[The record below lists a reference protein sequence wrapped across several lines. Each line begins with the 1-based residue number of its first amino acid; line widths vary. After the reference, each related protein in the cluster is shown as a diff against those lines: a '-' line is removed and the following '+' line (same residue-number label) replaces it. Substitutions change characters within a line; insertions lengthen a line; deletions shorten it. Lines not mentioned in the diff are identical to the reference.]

1 MPIPEAQLE
10 TWSHQGAAIGSKTTY
25 ASVKSA
31 LEYEPANYTD
41 RNFSVF
47 LQGSYGNDTN
57 IFAESDVDVVI
68 CYEGAYYRDLKQLSA
83 EDKAAYLAAHG
94 RTASYSYDSFKGH
107 VEEAL
112 RDSFGADVKPGTKA
126 INILANGSRRSADVI
141 PAFNFRRYYRYKS
154 DSDCGYFKGIS
165 FFTSA
170 AKRIDNFPNLHSGN
184 ATTKHQATNGNFKPM
199 IRIFKNIRGRLVDDG
214 VLQKGDAPSYFI
226 EGLLYNI
233 PPAQFTGTYSN
244 MVYNI
249 LKWLHDNPDHTKFVC
264 VNERYYLLRDNDSVC
279 WPIAD
284 GAKFIAAVT
293 KLWNDCP

>member
-10 TWSHQGAAIGSKTTY
+10 TWSHQGAAIGSKTTVRVRKECTRIRVSQLHGSQFQRVLTGLLWEQY
-25 ASVKSA
+25 RTFSQKVMSTSLSVTKAHTIATSKIASGLRQKELIS
-31 LEYEPANYTD
+31 LLTEELHPTPMI
-41 RNFSVF
+41 R
-47 LQGSYGNDTN
+47 LRGM
-57 IFAESDVDVVI
+57 
-68 CYEGAYYRDLKQLSA
+68 LKL
-83 EDKAAYLAAHG
+83 
-94 RTASYSYDSFKGH
+94 T
-107 VEEAL
+107 
-112 RDSFGADVKPGTKA
+112 DSFGADVRPGTKA

-154 DSDCGYFKGIS
+154 DSDCGYFEGIS

-170 AKRIDNFPNLHSGN
+170 AKRIDNFPNVHSGN

-284 GAKFIAAVT
+284 GAKFIAA
-293 KLWNDCP
+293 

>member
-1 MPIPEAQLE
+1 MSIPETQLE
-10 TWSHQGAAIGSKTTY
+10 TWSHLGATVGSKATY
-25 ASVKSA
+25 ASVKDA
-31 LEYEPANYTD
+31 LEDESATYTD
-41 RNFSVF
+41 RNFGVF

-68 CYEGAYYRDLKQLSA
+68 CYEGAYYRDLEQLSA

-94 RTASYSYDSFKGH
+94 GTASYAYDSFKGH

-126 INILANGSRRSADVI
+126 ITILANGPRRSADVI
-141 PAFNFRRYYRYKS
+141 PAFNFRRYYRFKS
-154 DSDCGYFKGIS
+154 DSDCGYHEGIS
-165 FFTSA
+165 FFSSA
-170 AKRIDNFPNLHSGN
+170 GKRVDNFPKLHSDN
-184 ATTKHQATNGNFKPM
+184 ATTKHQATSGNFKPLV
-199 IRIFKNIRGRLVDDG
+199 RIFKNIRTRLIDDG

-233 PPAQFTGTYSN
+233 PAAQLTGTYSN
-244 MVYNI
+244 MAYNI
-249 LKWLHDNPDHTKFVC
+249 LKWLQDNPDHTKFVC

-279 WPIAD
+279 WPIAN

-293 KLWNDCP
+293 KLWNNWA